1 VLKTLHA
8 IDFLIKN
15 GSPPAVMSYKREMYK
30 ISSLSGISHMENGL
44 DKGKPIRE
52 KACLICD
59 LLNSED
65 NLMRERAEAFEYRR
79 KFYPAGGP
87 TPD

>member
-1 VLKTLHA
+1 
-8 IDFLIKN
+8 
-15 GSPPAVMSYKREMYK
+15 
-30 ISSLSGISHMENGL
+30 MENGL

-59 LLNSED
+59 LLNSEE